1 MRLGTKIKELRKRK
15 GLTQIELSERTGLTE
30 RTIQRIE
37 NHEVEPSKHSLKK
50 MGEVLGHNLNEQK
63 LNNMTKKQ
71 RLLNIFIISISILI
85 VVEFIIGWL
94 TWEEHWWVLIGW
106 SIPILGGVSI
116 PYYKKEKSKQI
127 TLNQQK
133 NLGILI
139 SLILGGLL
147 VSIGIL
153 ISLKK

>member
-116 PYYKKEKSKQI
+116 PYYKKEKSKPI

-153 ISLKK
+153 IS

>member
-63 LNNMTKKQ
+63 LNDMTKKQ

-94 TWEEHWWVLIGW
+94 TWEEHWWVLISW
-106 SIPILGGVSI
+106 FFPILGGVSI
-116 PYYKKEKSKQI
+116 PYYKKEKSKPI

-153 ISLKK
+153 IS

>member
-50 MGEVLGHNLNEQK
+50 MGEVLRHNLNEQK
-63 LNNMTKKQ
+63 LNDMTKKQ

-94 TWEEHWWVLIGW
+94 TWEEHWWVLISW
-106 SIPILGGVSI
+106 FFPILGGVSI
-116 PYYKKEKSKQI
+116 PYYKKKK
-127 TLNQQK
+127 NQNQ
-133 NLGILI
+133 
-139 SLILGGLL
+139 
-147 VSIGIL
+147 
-153 ISLKK
+153 

>member
-15 GLTQIELSERTGLTE
+15 GLTQIELSERTGSTE

-63 LNNMTKKQ
+63 LNDMTKKQ

-94 TWEEHWWVLIGW
+94 TWEEHWWVLISW
-106 SIPILGGVSI
+106 FFPILGGVSI
-116 PYYKKEKSKQI
+116 PYYKKEKSKPI

-153 ISLKK
+153 IS

>member
-1 MRLGTKIKELRKRK
+1 MRFGTKIKELRKRK

-30 RTIQRIE
+30 ITIQRIE

-85 VVEFIIGWL
+85 VVEFIIRWL

-116 PYYKKEKSKQI
+116 PYFKK
-127 TLNQQK
+127 NQNQ
-133 NLGILI
+133 
-139 SLILGGLL
+139 
-147 VSIGIL
+147 
-153 ISLKK
+153 

>member
-1 MRLGTKIKELRKRK
+1 
-15 GLTQIELSERTGLTE
+15 
-30 RTIQRIE
+30 
-37 NHEVEPSKHSLKK
+37 

-71 RLLNIFIISISILI
+71 RLLNILIISISILI

-116 PYYKKEKSKQI
+116 PYYKKEKSKPI

-139 SLILGGLL
+139 SLIFGGLL

-153 ISLKK
+153 LS

>member
-15 GLTQIELSERTGLTE
+15 GLTQIELSEKTGLTE

-50 MGEVLGHNLNEQK
+50 MGEVFGHNLNEQK

-85 VVEFIIGWL
+85 VGEFIIGWL
-94 TWEEHWWVLIGW
+94 TWEEHWWVLISW
-106 SIPILGGVSI
+106 FFPILGGVSI
-116 PYYKKEKSKQI
+116 PYYKKSKKNQ
-127 TLNQQK
+127 NQQ
-133 NLGILI
+133 L
-139 SLILGGLL
+139 
-147 VSIGIL
+147 
-153 ISLKK
+153 

>member
-1 MRLGTKIKELRKRK
+1 MRIFYSIFPQNVIDYYWIIRLH
-15 GLTQIELSERTGLTE
+15 
-30 RTIQRIE
+30 IQK
-37 NHEVEPSKHSLKK
+37 NS
-50 MGEVLGHNLNEQK
+50 NNE
-63 LNNMTKKQ
+63 KKQ

-94 TWEEHWWVLIGW
+94 TWEEHWWVLIGI

-116 PYYKKEKSKQI
+116 PYYKKEKSKPI

-153 ISLKK
+153 IS

>member
-63 LNNMTKKQ
+63 LNDMTKKQ

-94 TWEEHWWVLIGW
+94 KWEEHWWVLISW
-106 SIPILGGVSI
+106 FFPILGGVSI
-116 PYYKKEKSKQI
+116 PYYKKK
-127 TLNQQK
+127 NQNQ
-133 NLGILI
+133 
-139 SLILGGLL
+139 
-147 VSIGIL
+147 
-153 ISLKK
+153 

>member
-63 LNNMTKKQ
+63 LNDMTKKQ

-94 TWEEHWWVLIGW
+94 TWEEHWWVLISW
-106 SIPILGGVSI
+106 FFPILGGVSI
-116 PYYKKEKSKQI
+116 PYYKKEKSKPI
-127 TLNQQK
+127 TLDQQK

-153 ISLKK
+153 IS

>member
-63 LNNMTKKQ
+63 LNNMTTKQ

-94 TWEEHWWVLIGW
+94 TWEEHWWVLISW
-106 SIPILGGVSI
+106 FFPILGGVSI
-116 PYYKKEKSKQI
+116 PYFKKEKSKPI

-153 ISLKK
+153 IS

>member
-1 MRLGTKIKELRKRK
+1 MRFGTKIKELRKRK

-116 PYYKKEKSKQI
+116 PYFKKKSKPI

-153 ISLKK
+153 IS